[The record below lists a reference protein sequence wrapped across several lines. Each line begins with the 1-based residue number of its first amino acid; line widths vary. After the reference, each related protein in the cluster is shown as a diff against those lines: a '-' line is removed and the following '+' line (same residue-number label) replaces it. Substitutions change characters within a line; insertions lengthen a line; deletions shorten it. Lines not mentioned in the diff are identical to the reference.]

1 MKEKKVAFVTGASS
15 GIELDTAMKLIEKG
29 FTVYGAAR
37 RTVLME
43 PLLKKGGKT
52 MFLDLTD
59 AESVRKCVQEVIET
73 EGRIDVLINNSGY
86 GLGGGIENV
95 SIEDAKRQFDV
106 NVFGLAEITRLFLPY
121 MRAQH
126 SGTII
131 NISSMAGRFSSPFLG
146 WYHASKYAVEAL
158 SDSLRMELRP
168 FGINVVIIE
177 PGLIKTD
184 WGVITAQSIRK
195 QSGDTE
201 YAKNASGAA
210 EYYEKHYCLE
220 NSSASNP
227 DVVSKTIV
235 RAACKKHPRSRYL
248 TGKNAVLFVLAKKT
262 LPDKIYDAI
271 TCLIMGQKKI
281 KER

>member
-15 GIELDTAMKLIEKG
+15 GIGLDTAMKLIEKG

-126 SGTII
+126 S
-131 NISSMAGRFSSPFLG
+131 
-146 WYHASKYAVEAL
+146 L
-158 SDSLRMELRP
+158 S
-168 FGINVVIIE
+168 
-177 PGLIKTD
+177 LIH
-184 WGVITAQSIRK
+184 I
-195 QSGDTE
+195 
-201 YAKNASGAA
+201 
-210 EYYEKHYCLE
+210 
-220 NSSASNP
+220 
-227 DVVSKTIV
+227 
-235 RAACKKHPRSRYL
+235 
-248 TGKNAVLFVLAKKT
+248 
-262 LPDKIYDAI
+262 
-271 TCLIMGQKKI
+271 
-281 KER
+281 

>member
-15 GIELDTAMKLIEKG
+15 GIGLDTAMKLIEKG

-195 QSGDTE
+195 QS
-201 YAKNASGAA
+201 ALCVKI
-210 EYYEKHYCLE
+210 
-220 NSSASNP
+220 
-227 DVVSKTIV
+227 DV
-235 RAACKKHPRSRYL
+235 A
-248 TGKNAVLFVLAKKT
+248 
-262 LPDKIYDAI
+262 
-271 TCLIMGQKKI
+271 
-281 KER
+281 